1 MLEYNRHHSAICSHV
16 FLLLTNKF
24 IYLRPMCIEGF
35 KAVQHALGQQ
45 FPNHSI
51 HKKMY
56 GFQGSALT
64 VM

>member
-1 MLEYNRHHSAICSHV
+1 MLEYNHHHSAICYV
-16 FLLLTNKF
+16 FLPLTNKF
-24 IYLRPMCIEGF
+24 MYLRPMCIEGF

-51 HKKMY
+51 CKKMY
-56 GFQGSALT
+56 EFQGSALT